1 MWPKSTA
8 KSLCDGHVPRR
19 SCPRDEC
26 ESPASLV
33 HSNRINTVDRT
44 HTTLLV
50 VLLALLGWTDGSA
63 HAQSPWFED
72 VTASHLPQAP
82 ELHTLDVSFSDV
94 DGDGDLDAVIAVEHG
109 PNRLYVNDDEGR
121 LTHREGAFGEGV
133 YDTEH
138 VRTADFNED
147 GNPDVIFV
155 AEDDRHHQ
163 YFLGREDGTFR
174 DVTRRLPERSEGN
187 ALDVG
192 DVDGD
197 GRPDVVVGNTGEE
210 GQNLLWLNNP
220 EQPGHFVDATSSHLP
235 QERDQTQGI
244 VLEDIDDDQDL
255 DMVVG
260 NEVPPNRLLVNDGSG
275 HFSDQS
281 GRLDVP
287 VPLHTRQVLAFD
299 ATGDERVDIVYCN
312 LTSNADGWE
321 KDPQTRLLV
330 QDEEGQ
336 FTDETGPR
344 MSGNNFST
352 YACTNMDAD
361 GDGDQDLILS
371 TIDIPGFEPLPVRAY
386 ANDGNGN
393 FTDVTGEVMPPEA
406 AGRNWGT
413 DVGDLDG
420 DGIED
425 LFIGGF
431 GTQARLLLGRR
442 PE

>member
-1 MWPKSTA
+1 M
-8 KSLCDGHVPRR
+8 
-19 SCPRDEC
+19 
-26 ESPASLV
+26 
-33 HSNRINTVDRT
+33 NR
-44 HTTLLV
+44 TLI
-50 VLLALLGWTDGSA
+50 ALLLLGGLSCVVGSA
-63 HAQSPWFED
+63 HAQSRWFED
-72 VTASHLPQAP
+72 VTATHLPQAP

-94 DGDGDLDAVIAVEHG
+94 DGDGDLDAAVAVEHG
-109 PNRLYVNDDEGR
+109 PNRLYLNDGDGR
-121 LTHREGAFGEGV
+121 LATREGAFGNGA

-138 VRTADFNED
+138 VRTADFNGD
-147 GNPDVIFV
+147 GISDVMFV

-163 YFLGREDGTFR
+163 YFLGRGDGTFR
-174 DVTRRLPERSEGN
+174 DVTGRLPERSEGN

-197 GRPDVVVGNTGEE
+197 GRPDVVVGNTGED
-210 GQNLLWLNNP
+210 GQNFLWLNDP

-235 QERDQTQGI
+235 QENDQTQGI
-244 VLEDIDDDQDL
+244 VLEDVDGDRDL

-260 NEVPPNRLLVNDGSG
+260 NEVPPNRLLLNDGSG
-275 HFSDQS
+275 RFSDRS
-281 GRLDVP
+281 ERLDLP

-299 ATGDERVDIVYCN
+299 ATGNERTDIVYCN

-330 QDEEGQ
+330 QGEEGQ
-336 FTDETGPR
+336 FSDETGPR
-344 MSGNNFST
+344 MPGNNFST

-371 TIDIPGFEPLPVRAY
+371 TIEIPGFNRLPVRAY
-386 ANDGNGN
+386 ANDGSGN
-393 FTDVTGEVMPPEA
+393 FTDVTADVMPEKT

-413 DVGDLDG
+413 DVGDVDG

-431 GTQARLLLGRR
+431 GTQARLLLGRA

>member
-1 MWPKSTA
+1 M
-8 KSLCDGHVPRR
+8 
-19 SCPRDEC
+19 
-26 ESPASLV
+26 
-33 HSNRINTVDRT
+33 NR
-44 HTTLLV
+44 TLI
-50 VLLALLGWTDGSA
+50 ALLLLGGLGCVVGSA
-63 HAQSPWFED
+63 HAQSRWFED
-72 VTASHLPQAP
+72 VTATHLPQAP

-94 DGDGDLDAVIAVEHG
+94 DGDGDLDAAVAVEHG
-109 PNRLYVNDDEGR
+109 PNRLYLNDGDGQ
-121 LTHREGAFGEGV
+121 LANREGAFGDGA

-138 VRTADFNED
+138 VRTADFNGD
-147 GNPDVIFV
+147 GISDVMFV

-163 YFLGREDGTFR
+163 YFLGRGDGTFR
-174 DVTRRLPERSEGN
+174 DVTGRLPERSEGN

-197 GRPDVVVGNTGEE
+197 GRPDVVVGNTGED
-210 GQNLLWLNNP
+210 GQNFLWLNDP

-235 QERDQTQGI
+235 QENDQTQGV
-244 VLEDIDDDQDL
+244 VLEDVDGDRDL

-260 NEVPPNRLLVNDGSG
+260 NEVPPNRLLLNDGSG
-275 HFSDQS
+275 RFSDRS
-281 GRLDVP
+281 ERLDLP

-299 ATGDERVDIVYCN
+299 ATGNGRTDIVYCN

-330 QDEEGQ
+330 QGEEGR
-336 FTDETGPR
+336 FSDETGPR
-344 MSGNNFST
+344 MPGNNFST

-371 TIDIPGFEPLPVRAY
+371 TIEIPGFNRLPVRAY
-386 ANDGNGN
+386 ANDGSGN
-393 FTDVTGEVMPPEA
+393 FTDVTADVMPEKT

-413 DVGDLDG
+413 DVGDVDG

-431 GTQARLLLGRR
+431 GTQARLLLGRA